1 MDFIGDL
8 FSATIFFI
16 IVAVDEYVQ
25 GGAIN
30 REINCFFLLQCKDL
44 HLLLKLMVALES
56 TGWYTF
62 CWGIAYTVYSI

>member
-1 MDFIGDL
+1 M
-8 FSATIFFI
+8 
-16 IVAVDEYVQ
+16 VAVDEYVQ

-62 CWGIAYTVYSI
+62 CWGIAYIFHLNFIFLSYGLPVVVK